1 MVTLTEYKFLDEL
14 VPLYRS
20 SCKCGR

>member
-1 MVTLTEYKFLDEL
+1 VTEYSFLNEL